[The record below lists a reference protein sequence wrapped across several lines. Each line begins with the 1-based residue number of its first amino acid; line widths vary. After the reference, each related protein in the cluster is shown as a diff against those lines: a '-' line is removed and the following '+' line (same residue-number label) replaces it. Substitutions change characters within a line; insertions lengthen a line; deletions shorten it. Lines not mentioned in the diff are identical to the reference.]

1 MANRF
6 AQQKPNP
13 AIKKQ
18 VLRARQSAKGSKRGQ
33 GLVVAISMAATITGW
48 GFFSHQEAQ
57 SLVTAQLAEPTAIVA
72 SAQQVADTSPTPLV
86 TGVFP
91 SNAAK

>member
-6 AQQKPNP
+6 AQHKPNP
-13 AIKKQ
+13 AIKKE
-18 VLRARQSAKGSKRGQ
+18 VMRARQNAKGAKRAQ
-33 GLVVAISMAATITGW
+33 GLVVAISMAATIMGW

-57 SLVTAQLAEPTAIVA
+57 TLVTAQLAEPTAIVDT
-72 SAQQVADTSPTPLV
+72 AQQAANASTTPLV
-86 TGVFP
+86 TGVLT

>member
-13 AIKKQ
+13 AIKQ
-18 VLRARQSAKGSKRGQ
+18 EVMRARQNAKSAKRAQ
-33 GLVVAISMAATITGW
+33 GLVVAISMAATVMGW

-57 SLVTAQLAEPTAIVA
+57 NLVTAQLAEPTAIVA
-72 SAQQVADTSPTPLV
+72 SAQQAADASPTPLV
-86 TGVFP
+86 TGILT
-91 SNAAK
+91 SNVAK